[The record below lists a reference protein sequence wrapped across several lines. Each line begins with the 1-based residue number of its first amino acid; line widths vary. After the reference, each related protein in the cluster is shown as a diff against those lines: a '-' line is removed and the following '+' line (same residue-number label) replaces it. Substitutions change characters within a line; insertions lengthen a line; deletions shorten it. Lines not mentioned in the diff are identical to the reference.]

1 MNGENCYFAVI
12 KVGFVLFFHHP
23 VECSGPPVYVLYFNF
38 EFFSSLF
45 PFPFY
50 PSPIPRQNLILFCS
64 HKDREGEKERER
76 RTPPGSEV
84 VDSAAAASPGQP
96 TAAAPTRRR
105 AGRKL
110 VDGVAAASLSYSCPP
125 RPPPLAH
132 AAWCHDSA
140 VAAMLSVGMNDEP
153 EDGSPGAV
161 PWTGSS
167 ICLYSQQLCS
177 ACMSLGSAGCS
188 LLRSEMK
195 SR

>member
-1 MNGENCYFAVI
+1 LLFSNATHCKNILDQYMYCILILIFFRYFFSPFAPHVSPSEPYL
-12 KVGFVLFFHHP
+12 VLFARQ
-23 VECSGPPVYVLYFNF
+23 GPGG
-38 EFFSSLF
+38 
-45 PFPFY
+45 
-50 PSPIPRQNLILFCS
+50 
-64 HKDREGEKERER
+64 REGTGERE
-76 RTPPGSEV
+76 TPPGSEV
-84 VDSAAAASPGQP
+84 VDCAAAASPGQP

-110 VDGVAAASLSYSCPP
+110 VDGAAAASLSCSCPP